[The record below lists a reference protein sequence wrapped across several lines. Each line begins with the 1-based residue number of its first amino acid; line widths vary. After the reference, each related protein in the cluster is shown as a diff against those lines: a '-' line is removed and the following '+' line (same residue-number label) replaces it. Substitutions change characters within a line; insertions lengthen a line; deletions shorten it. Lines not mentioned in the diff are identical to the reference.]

1 MEDIQRHQPAK
12 VKSPHTLSGP
22 ITWIILILFVMAV
35 FGFIFTLTSDSPAI
49 TLRKFYGLC
58 MDGQYTKAWEMVKP
72 DSDYAKQF
80 NSDPKV
86 FEEMWTRTKT
96 HGTTYLKVR
105 IDGVT
110 FSAKSTSDKMT
121 AVVAY
126 SFMTKEQ
133 VKDSSGVVKNQI
145 NDANLGYMT
154 MEKLKGEGWKLTLPN
169 R

>member
-12 VKSPHTLSGP
+12 VNTSHTLSGP
-22 ITWIILILFVMAV
+22 VTWIILVLFVMAV
-35 FGFIFTLTSDSPAI
+35 FGFISTVTSNSPAT
-49 TLRKFYGLC
+49 TLRKFYSLC
-58 MDGQYTKAWEMVKP
+58 MDGQYSKAWEMVKA

-126 SFMTKEQ
+126 SFMTREQ
-133 VKDSSGVVKNQI
+133 VKDSEGVVKNQI

-154 MEKLKGEGWKLTLPN
+154 MEKLKGEDWKLTTPN